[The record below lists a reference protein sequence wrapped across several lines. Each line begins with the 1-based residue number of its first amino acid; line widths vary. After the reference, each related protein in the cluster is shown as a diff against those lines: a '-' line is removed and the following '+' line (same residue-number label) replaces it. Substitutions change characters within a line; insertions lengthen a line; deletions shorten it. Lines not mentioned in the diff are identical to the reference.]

1 MGLPKKFT
9 LVISNELLP
18 DIQEAI
24 NGQINI
30 IAELLI
36 TNYPKVDLEKGIHE
50 VLKKYED
57 PGIVDLCK
65 RIEKLEYI
73 ATKLDEYSYSLNEI
87 DG

>member
-1 MGLPKKFT
+1 MSLPKKFS

-24 NGQINI
+24 NGQINA
-30 IAELLI
+30 IAELLLS
-36 TNYPKVDLEKGIHE
+36 NYPNVDLEKGISE
-50 VLKKYED
+50 ILKQYTD

-65 RIEKLEYI
+65 RIEKLEHI
-73 ATKLDEYSYSLNEI
+73 ATKLDDYSYSLNDI